1 MMRQEVCRLAKIADD
16 EGGQGR
22 HESIHVTAS
31 GCVGL
36 PVFMLVGMT
45 VRIVMTGFC
54 GLSAMVVD
62 ERPRGGVQQ
71 EFEEHVRM
79 GVRRPSPVRHGRAD
93 ECEAERH
100 AVLAK
105 KKTPMIYPV
114 LVGTCAWWHTWVE
127 PFGVL
132 PRSQQSIASI
142 TDTEERGRVWV
153 EIIDTILDDHSRVG
167 PHGCRVVG
175 RDEAS
180 AESLRP

>member
-1 MMRQEVCRLAKIADD
+1 MRQPRDRRDRGMERGGDVAVQEELMMRQEVCRLAKIADD

-93 ECEAERH
+93 ECEAE
-100 AVLAK
+100 
-105 KKTPMIYPV
+105 
-114 LVGTCAWWHTWVE
+114 E
-127 PFGVL
+127 D
-132 PRSQQSIASI
+132 Q
-142 TDTEERGRVWV
+142 RGRMV
-153 EIIDTILDDHSRVG
+153 E
-167 PHGCRVVG
+167 
-175 RDEAS
+175 EANH
-180 AESLRP
+180 ARANL